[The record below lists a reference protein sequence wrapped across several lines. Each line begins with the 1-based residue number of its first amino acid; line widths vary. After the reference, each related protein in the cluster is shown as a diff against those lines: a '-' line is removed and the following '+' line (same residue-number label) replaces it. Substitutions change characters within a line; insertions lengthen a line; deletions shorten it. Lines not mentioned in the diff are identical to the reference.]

1 MYKLIGTRKNG
12 IKVLKKYS
20 SNDEKVARFEFEI
33 ICPVA
38 TKLELF
44 ENDILIDSYE
54 YRQPEVVTYLLN
66 GKTAF
71 SNISKRITRDKK
83 IALIE
88 FNNEKSRCDWLTLYE
103 EKNGDKTLLEC
114 FVKGA

>member
-1 MYKLIGTRKNG
+1 MYKLVGLRKNG
-12 IKVLKKYS
+12 MKVYKEYDNK
-20 SNDEKVARFEFEI
+20 NVALFEFEVTSM
-33 ICPVA
+33 VA

-54 YRQPEVVTYLLN
+54 YKQPEVVTYFLN
-66 GKTAF
+66 GQSPF
-71 SNISKRITRDKK
+71 NNINKRINRDKK

-88 FNNEKSRCDWLTLYE
+88 FNSEKSRCDWLTLYE
-103 EKNGDKTLLEC
+103 ERNGERTLVEC

>member
-1 MYKLIGTRKNG
+1 MYKLIGLRKNG
-12 IKVLKKYS
+12 MKVYKEY
-20 SNDEKVARFEFEI
+20 NNENVARFEFEVTST
-33 ICPVA
+33 VA

-54 YRQPEVVTYLLN
+54 YRQPEVVTCLLN
-66 GKTAF
+66 GQSAF
-71 SNISKRITRDKK
+71 NTINKRTNRDRQ

-88 FNNEKSRCDWLTLYE
+88 FNNQKTRCDWLTLYE
-103 EKNGDKTLLEC
+103 DRNGERTLVEC

>member
-1 MYKLIGTRKNG
+1 MYKLVGLRKNG
-12 IKVLKKYS
+12 MIVHKEYD
-20 SNDEKVARFEFEI
+20 NENVARFEFEVTST
-33 ICPVA
+33 VA

-66 GKTAF
+66 GQSAF
-71 SNISKRITRDKK
+71 NTINKRINRDRQ

-88 FNNEKSRCDWLTLYE
+88 FNNQKTRCDWLTLYE
-103 EKNGDKTLLEC
+103 DRNGERTLVEC

>member
-1 MYKLIGTRKNG
+1 MYKLVGIRKNG
-12 IKVLKKYS
+12 IKVLKEYD
-20 SNDEKVARFEFEI
+20 SNDEKVARFEFEV

-38 TKLELF
+38 RKLELF
-44 ENDILIDSYE
+44 ENDTLIDSYE

-66 GKTAF
+66 GKSAF
-71 SNISKRITRDKK
+71 NNINKRITRDKK

-103 EKNGDKTLLEC
+103 DKNGKKTLLEC